1 MIRHDITPTAQ
12 LGRRAPEAGR
22 IRMGVKTA
30 KAMKSIDTFRFT
42 SPDRQSIEQIATRYG
57 GTPEVWN
64 EPKANPSSQWQVIT
78 TSNEIRVLLV
88 PDGLS
93 TWYEL
98 WAGSGCIRRC
108 DGIEVEVPQV
118 TGNDYEL
125 VMEPCLCRA
134 EQKRQCQ
141 PYTRLTVVL
150 PEFPFIGT
158 WRLETKGW
166 NAAEELPGMFEML
179 QACAQ
184 KGIMLDAVLS
194 VERRERVTPTGK
206 RRYVVPRIATRNTV
220 LELAAGGGA
229 LQPALGA
236 PAPLELASPPVLFA
250 SVDDEIA
257 DAEVVEPERLE
268 VEALLRGDAENF
280 GLNPTAFVNAIVA
293 STDGDLELMRKASA
307 SVRAGLFEPLT
318 IVGGVVKWKKVTTDE

>member
-42 SPDRQSIEQIATRYG
+42 SPDRQSIEQIAARYG
-57 GTPEVWN
+57 GTVEAWN

-93 TWYEL
+93 TWYEM
-98 WAGSGCIRRC
+98 WAGSGCVRRC
-108 DGIEVEVPQV
+108 DGITVETPRV

-125 VMEPCLCRA
+125 VSEPCLCRS

-166 NAAEELPGMFEML
+166 NAAEELPGMFDML

-194 VERRERVTPTGK
+194 VEKRERVTPAGK
-206 RRYVVPRIATRNTV
+206 RNYVVPKLATRNTV
-220 LELAAGGGA
+220 LELAAGGGT
-229 LQPALGA
+229 LQPSLPTPA
-236 PAPLELASPPVLFA
+236 PALELGSPALFE
-250 SVDDEIA
+250 SPDDEIIE
-257 DAEVVEPERLE
+257 AELVTPERLE
-268 VEALLRGDAENF
+268 VEALLRADAEQF
-280 GLNPTAFVNAIVA
+280 GLNPTAFVRAIIA
-293 STDGDLELMRKASA
+293 ATDGDVAAMRKSSA
-307 SVRAGLFEPLT
+307 AMRAGQFEPVT
-318 IVGGVVKWKKVTTDE
+318 IVDGVVKWKKL